1 MPFQLGTNWSR
12 YADITAD
19 VLGPLMAYEAF
30 IGHLKL
36 RRFLKQGTGRHRLSS
51 EIVMVPPDPVVTAAP
66 ATGLEKIL
74 RALSV
79 VTMVMTVPQVLAVW
93 TGPSASGVSLVSW
106 AAYLGSACL
115 WFVYGLQKR
124 DKTIYVACVGWVAL
138 DAAIVA
144 GVIVRG

>member
-1 MPFQLGTNWSR
+1 MDP
-12 YADITAD
+12 A
-19 VLGPLMAYEAF
+19 E
-30 IGHLKL
+30 
-36 RRFLKQGTGRHRLSS
+36 
-51 EIVMVPPDPVVTAAP
+51 PVVPAP
-66 ATGLEKIL
+66 ATALEKIL

-79 VTMVMTVPQVLAVW
+79 ITMVMTVPQVLAVW

-106 AAYLGSACL
+106 AAYLVSACL

-124 DKTIYVACVGWVAL
+124 DKTIYLACIGWIAL